1 MKLAFMVFVSFG
13 LACSSFVPP
22 VIDIGVCSAGKL
34 GPQIAGVRAQ
44 VKTCLGGETFAACL
58 ASLESDLTVANG
70 KDVAVA
76 IVVCAVREFTGAG
89 AGPAVD
95 PAVRE
100 RAKAYL
106 NMKGIRT

>member
-13 LACSSFVPP
+13 LACSAFVPP

-76 IVVCAVREFTGAG
+76 IVVCAVREFTGVG
-89 AGPAVD
+89 AARGTSPAMQ
-95 PAVRE
+95 E
-100 RAKAYL
+100 RARAYL
-106 NMKGIRT
+106 ASKGVKP